1 MQRVVAH
8 PVLREDET
16 VAIFLTAPADEFA
29 ARRDRKEDAPKSKF
43 MALVKNRAS
52 DLGYAV
58 GVSKVDDPE
67 PWFAEQAEEVV
78 AREAV
83 LTQMLQNTQRV
94 ISQYKQMAVRY
105 AEQAAKL
112 REFADAD
119 GDAALK
125 EHCGRNAAALE
136 HNKELLEDMACQA
149 NVTLRGN
156 ILDYVRELQAI
167 MEVIDRRAP
176 LVRAYTTANKDA
188 TAKPGQET
196 LAKRDEALAAL
207 DAFSKAA
214 RADIQRVYDLRRGDM
229 EHFFHALARAHQE
242 CFACVA
248 QTWDQALGNTAAAAH
263 PAAPASAAAAV
274 DSSEGAFFAQ

>member
-16 VAIFLTAPADEFA
+16 VGIFLSAPADEFA
-29 ARRDRKEDAPKSKF
+29 ARRDRKEDAPKGKF
-43 MALVKNRAS
+43 MAMVKNRAS
-52 DLGYAV
+52 DLGFAV
-58 GVSKVDDPE
+58 GVAKVDDPE

-83 LTQMLQNTQRV
+83 LTQMLQNTLRV
-94 ISQYKQMAVRY
+94 ISQYKQMAQRC
-105 AEQAAKL
+105 AAQAAKL
-112 REFADAD
+112 REFAAAD
-119 GDAALK
+119 GGAALRDQC
-125 EHCGRNAAALE
+125 ERNAAALE

-156 ILDYVRELQAI
+156 ILDYVRELQAV

-188 TAKPGQET
+188 TAKPGPET

-229 EHFFHALARAHQE
+229 EHFFHAIARAHQE
-242 CFACVA
+242 CFTAIA
-248 QTWDQALGNTAAAAH
+248 DTWGHALGAAPAATPSTPAAAA
-263 PAAPASAAAAV
+263 A

>member
-16 VAIFLTAPADEFA
+16 VAIFLSAPVDEFA
-29 ARRDRKEDAPKSKF
+29 ARRDRKEDAPKGRF
-43 MALVKNRAS
+43 MAMMKSRAS

-83 LTQMLQNTQRV
+83 LTQMLQNTARL

-105 AEQAAKL
+105 GEQAAKL
-112 REFADAD
+112 RDFAAAD
-119 GDAALK
+119 GGAELK
-125 EHCGRNAAALE
+125 EHCERNAAALE

-167 MEVIDRRAP
+167 MEVMDRRAP

-229 EHFFHALARAHQE
+229 EHFFHAIARAHEE
-242 CFACVA
+242 CFTCIV
-248 QTWDQALGNTAAAAH
+248 QTWDQALGNAAAPRPSAPAAAA
-263 PAAPASAAAAV
+263 A